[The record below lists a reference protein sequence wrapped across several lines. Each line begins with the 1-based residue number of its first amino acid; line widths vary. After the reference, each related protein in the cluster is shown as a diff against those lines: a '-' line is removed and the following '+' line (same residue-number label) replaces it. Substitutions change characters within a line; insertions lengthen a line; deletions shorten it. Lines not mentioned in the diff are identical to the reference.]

1 MSPVNSYPIGTI
13 TLWHRL
19 RYLGVKIYPICVLAG
34 TELQARVDGMG
45 GARVFFIIGHIVIII
60 ISISSR
66 RQTCHCSRVCGER
79 EEEADKYLT
88 LNLFLT
94 HYWLSQL
101 YWCLSLLW

>member
-1 MSPVNSYPIGTI
+1 M
-13 TLWHRL
+13 
-19 RYLGVKIYPICVLAG
+19 RYLGVKIDPVCVLAG

-45 GARVFFIIGHIVIII
+45 GARVFLIIGHIIII

-66 RQTCHCSRVCGER
+66 RQTCNCSQVCGER

-88 LNLFLT
+88 LYLFLT

-101 YWCLSLLW
+101 YWCLLLLW